1 MPRNGPI
8 SLRMHAMIEPIM
20 ALVFIIAPFVLDYD
34 DSTAKWLSVAIG
46 AVMLVVGMTT
56 RWRWSLVKLI
66 PLSMHFAGDVA
77 IGVIAIAAP
86 FVLGFSDET
95 APTVVFVVLGI
106 GELGAALGTAWRAED
121 GRVHTAAEPSR
132 TAPLSG

>member
-1 MPRNGPI
+1 
-8 SLRMHAMIEPIM
+8 MHAMIEPIM

-34 DSTAKWLSVAIG
+34 DSTAKTLSIVLG
-46 AVMLVVGMTT
+46 VVLLVVGMTT

-66 PLSMHFAGDVA
+66 PLSMHFAGDLA

-86 FVLGFSDET
+86 FVLGFSDDT
-95 APTVVFVVLGI
+95 AATVVFVVLGI
-106 GELGAALGTAWRAED
+106 GEVGAALGTAWRAED
-121 GRVHTAAEPSR
+121 GRVHTAAGPTG